1 MSLIF
6 AWITLSGF
14 QSTKMLFF
22 CLSHLFRFATY
33 QAFIFWQSISWLHRH
48 AGLSTSVARRVIAH
62 GSSWLGVHFPLEFG
76 WKGITFLVTKSLS
89 WISRG
94 WTFLLEVCFNLFWCS
109 CTRSSCILS
118 SIKLGLLLMGLQNS
132 TGDTASVLYTWGNVG
147 GLPLLK
153 CVMKHDT
160 HVRQR

>member
-33 QAFIFWQSISWLHRH
+33 RAFIFDRVFLDCIGMRVCQHLQSQESLHMRH
-48 AGLSTSVARRVIAH
+48 NSQASTCPWSLVGKIVSFRAQI
-62 GSSWLGVHFPLEFG
+62 LLLEFR
-76 WKGITFLVTKSLS
+76 
-89 WISRG
+89 RG
-94 WTFLLEVCFNLFWCS
+94 QTFLLEVCFNLFWCS

-118 SIKLGLLLMGLQNS
+118 SIKLGLLLTGLQNS
-132 TGDTASVLYTWGNVG
+132 TGDTVSMLYT
-147 GLPLLK
+147 
-153 CVMKHDT
+153 
-160 HVRQR
+160 